1 MYIEATGDKPRD
13 VLKYR
18 GKETPL
24 RKAKPMP
31 TLDKETIERTLAI
44 IIATSTLYPI
54 ATSALYRWRAK
65 SRDKR
70 INIPSYKV
78 RGAVLAHKAIF
89 AEYVL
94 TILTTN
100 IILVAFYRE
109 YVSLGVFI
117 LAILSINLCCL
128 TFGAAVNATLL
139 LHFNDKKWYVVDD
152 FEMQTRGVES
162 GTPPRCSWVIQR
174 RVEEELEYPV
184 RTVKN
189 NTP

>member
-1 MYIEATGDKPRD
+1 
-13 VLKYR
+13 
-18 GKETPL
+18 
-24 RKAKPMP
+24 MP
-31 TLDKETIERTLAI
+31 TVDRETVERTLAI
-44 IIATSTLYPI
+44 IIATSALYPI

-65 SRDKR
+65 SRDRR

-78 RGAVLAHKAIF
+78 RGAILACRAIF
-89 AEYVL
+89 AGYVL
-94 TILTTN
+94 AIITAS

-109 YVSLGVFI
+109 HVSLGVFI
-117 LAILSINLCCL
+117 LAIFGMNLCCL
-128 TFGAAVNATLL
+128 TFGAAVNVTLL
-139 LHFNDKKWYVVDD
+139 LHFNDKKWHVVNK
-152 FEMQTRGVES
+152 FKIQVRGIES

>member
-1 MYIEATGDKPRD
+1 
-13 VLKYR
+13 
-18 GKETPL
+18 
-24 RKAKPMP
+24 MP

-44 IIATSTLYPI
+44 IIATSALYPL

-65 SRDKR
+65 NRDKR

-78 RGAVLAHKAIF
+78 RGAILAYRAIF
-89 AEYVL
+89 AGY
-94 TILTTN
+94 ILAIITAN

-109 YVSLGVFI
+109 HVSLGVLI
-117 LAILSINLCCL
+117 LAIFGINLCCL

-139 LHFNDKKWYVVDD
+139 LHFNDKKWHVVHN
-152 FEMQTRGVES
+152 FKVQTRGVES
-162 GTPPRCSWVIQR
+162 GTPPRRSWVIQR
-174 RVEEELEYPV
+174 RVEKELDYPV